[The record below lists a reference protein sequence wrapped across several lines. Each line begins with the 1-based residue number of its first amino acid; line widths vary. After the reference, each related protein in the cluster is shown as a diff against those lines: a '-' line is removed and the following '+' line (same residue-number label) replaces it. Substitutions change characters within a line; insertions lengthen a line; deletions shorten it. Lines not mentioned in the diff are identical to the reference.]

1 MPRTIPLPPQTQAR
15 SSSTF
20 NPPILDGTLSLPEQ
34 YEWHGKHSPDHP
46 LFIYATEN
54 KNIRTILW
62 KDVVKAMHSG
72 SRLIRR
78 KMGWVPGMKNPPVI
92 AILAA
97 SDSITYFTTL
107 ISILRAGY
115 IGFAISPR
123 NSPAAV
129 AHLINKVNVKCLFV
143 GHDTNITELADKA
156 LQVMASEYPGSE
168 KPFVVPMPVFEDLYA
183 NSADD
188 PDDLPFEKRDP
199 DDIIL
204 YMHSS
209 GSTAFPK
216 PITRTGFRFAQLSLS
231 SYYGERDFTGTV
243 WSLHVL
249 PMYHGMGVM
258 QLGSVATTG
267 HILAT
272 FEPKSPAIAPTPKN
286 HFEAAVACNCD
297 IIFSVPAVIEAWS
310 RQPDYVEWLSKIGGV
325 LYGGGPLDKAVGDYL
340 TSKGVPIFNMYG
352 FTEGGMMSVS
362 LPAQAEQ
369 DWEYFKFAANIS
381 AEMVPQADGT
391 FEFVMVNN
399 GVCDVSV
406 VNTQINGVDAYATSD
421 LFVQHP
427 QKAGYWRIYGRADD
441 QIMHSTG
448 EKAQNN
454 SEQTNP
460 GPLESIINQDPHVQS
475 SIMFGRGRF
484 NAGILVEPK
493 PEFRFDPS
501 DENKLAEFRNKIWP
515 SIQRMNSF
523 APQHSRIFKEM
534 ILVTKPSKPFQ
545 YTAKNTPRRHAMVNA
560 YSEEIEAAYNAVAD
574 SAQVEISPPTE
585 WDALNTHSFVRSVVN
600 KVLPQGIDDSADIF
614 QHGCDSLQ
622 ATWIRN
628 TLLRALRDSAEID
641 TRNLV
646 DNFVYEHPTISSLAS
661 FVKLLATGGA
671 GQHAAD
677 RASRVSAMLAMVD
690 KYTCQEPALPTHN
703 DKPSDPQISGDV
715 VLVTGTTGALGSYLL
730 AELISNARVSR
741 VYALNRPSKAAGV
754 STLAERQANSLVE
767 RGLESDV
774 ILGSDK
780 LMLLEANLSLPDFG
794 LPEDVYQEMLSSVT
808 HIVHNA
814 WPVDFNL
821 SLTSFESSIRG
832 LHNLVNFALSSPHS
846 VSPTLVFTSSI
857 GVLQNIDR
865 TESSSILE
873 SPIPAEVAVNTGYTE
888 SKWVSEEILLNASK
902 TTRLNSIIV
911 RVGQLSGGLNGCWN
925 PAEWLPSLV
934 QSGKI
939 LGCLPT
945 DDKVVDWIPLPLAA
959 KALIDY
965 RLSGTPGS
973 STILHLVH
981 PNPVPWSKLATPM
994 AKALSAELVSFS
1006 EWVKMLE
1013 EAKHKLTNEGRDE
1026 VEAMRTISALRLLPF
1041 FRSMSAKS
1049 AQSDNAFGLVSL
1061 SRTTALRLSPT
1072 LSNPEEAQ
1080 PLEEK
1085 DALAWLHYWERIEFI
1100 KRF

>member
-34 YEWHGKHSPDHP
+34 YEWHAKHSPHHP
-46 LFIYATEN
+46 LFTYATDN
-54 KNIRTILW
+54 KSIRTILW
-62 KDVVKAMHSG
+62 KEVVKAMHNG
-72 SRLIRR
+72 ARLIRR
-78 KMGWVPGMKNPPVI
+78 TMGWGPGMKNPPVI

-129 AHLINKVNVKCLFV
+129 AHLINKVDVKCLLI
-143 GHDTNITELADKA
+143 GHDLVITGLANNA
-156 LQVMASEYPGSE
+156 LQMMASQYPGSE
-168 KPFVVPMPVFEDLYA
+168 KPIVVPMPVFEDLYMD
-183 NSADD
+183 SADD

-216 PITRTGFRFAQLSLS
+216 PIAQTGFRFAQLGLS
-231 SYYGERDFTGTV
+231 AYYGERDFTGTI
-243 WSLHVL
+243 WSMHVT
-249 PMYHGMGVM
+249 PMYHGMGVI
-258 QLGSVATTG
+258 QLARVATTG
-267 HILAT
+267 HIMAT
-272 FEPKSPAIAPTPKN
+272 FEPRSPAIAPTPKN

-297 IIFSVPAVIEAWS
+297 IILSVPTVLEAWS
-310 RQPDYVEWLSKIGGV
+310 RQPDYVEWLSKRGGV
-325 LYGGGPLDKAVGDYL
+325 LYGGGPLDKSVGDYL
-340 TSKGVPIFNMYG
+340 CSNGVPIFNLYG
-352 FTEGGMMSVS
+352 FTEGGMMSVM
-362 LPAQAEQ
+362 LPAKAEK
-369 DWEYFKFAANIS
+369 DWEYFKFAANVT
-381 AEMVPQADGT
+381 AEMVPQGDGT

-399 GVCDVSV
+399 ARCEVSV

-421 LFVQHP
+421 LFVPHP
-427 QKAGYWRIYGRADD
+427 QKAGYWRIHGRADD

-448 EKAQNN
+448 EK
-454 SEQTNP
+454 TNP

-493 PEFRFDPS
+493 SEFRFDPS

-574 SAQVEISPPTE
+574 SAQAEISPPTE
-585 WDALNTHSFVRSVVN
+585 WDVLNTRNFVRSVVN
-600 KVLPQGIDDSADIF
+600 KVLPQSIDDSADIF

-628 TLLRALRDSAEID
+628 TILRALRDSAEID

-671 GQHAAD
+671 GQHAPD
-677 RASRVSAMLAMVD
+677 RSSRVSAMLDMVE
-690 KYTCQEPALPTHN
+690 KYKCQNPTLSSHQDDAPN
-703 DKPSDPQISGDV
+703 DPQISGDV

-730 AELISNARVSR
+730 SELISNAEVSR
-741 VYALNRPSKAAGV
+741 VYALNRSSKAAGV
-754 STLAERQANSLVE
+754 STLAERQAKSLVE

-780 LMLLEANLSLPDFG
+780 LVLLEANLNLPDFG
-794 LPEDVYQEMLSSVT
+794 LPKDVYQEMLSSVT
-808 HIVHNA
+808 HILHNA

-821 SLTSFESSIRG
+821 SLASFESSIKG
-832 LHNLVNFALSSPHS
+832 LHYLANFSLSSPRS

-857 GVLQNIDR
+857 GVLQNLDR

-873 SPIPAEVAVNTGYTE
+873 NPIPAEVAVNTGYTE

-902 TTRLNSIIV
+902 TTRLNCIIV
-911 RVGQLSGGLNGCWN
+911 RVGQLSGGINGCWN
-925 PAEWLPSLV
+925 PAEWFPSLV
-934 QSGKI
+934 QSGQM

-965 RLSGTPGS
+965 RLSATPGS
-973 STILHLVH
+973 STVLHLVH

-994 AKALSAELVSFS
+994 AKALSAELCSFS
-1006 EWVKMLE
+1006 EWVKRLE
-1013 EAKHKLTNEGRDE
+1013 EAKNKSTKEGRDE

-1041 FRSMSAKS
+1041 FRSMSLKA
-1049 AQSDNAFGLVSL
+1049 AQSGNAFGLVRL

-1085 DALAWLHYWERIEFI
+1085 DALAWLHYWEHVGFI
-1100 KRF
+1100 KRFEQETV